1 MALLGVPL
9 VPGAQAADATALDL
23 RAHAGKVVVVDFWA
37 SWCKPCRQSIPWL
50 NEMQAKYGPSGL
62 VVIGV
67 NVDAERPLAEKF
79 LAQTPARFQIVY
91 DAEGKLPKE
100 YAVPGMPASFI
111 FDRTGRLVEK
121 RLGFKIAS
129 EDEYEQLLLKTLNGE
144 K

>member
-1 MALLGVPL
+1 LCVLLIVPD
-9 VPGAQAADATALDL
+9 VHAADAPKLDL
-23 RAHAGKVVVVDFWA
+23 KSHAGQVVVLDFWA

-50 NEMQAKYGPSGL
+50 NDMQAKYGSRGL

-67 NVDAERPLAEKF
+67 NVDMERPLADKF

-91 DAEGKLPKE
+91 DADGKLPQE
-100 YAVPGMPASFI
+100 YAVQGMPASFV

-121 RLGFKIAS
+121 RLGFMVAS
-129 EDEYEQLLLKTLNGE
+129 RDAYEQLLVKTLNGE